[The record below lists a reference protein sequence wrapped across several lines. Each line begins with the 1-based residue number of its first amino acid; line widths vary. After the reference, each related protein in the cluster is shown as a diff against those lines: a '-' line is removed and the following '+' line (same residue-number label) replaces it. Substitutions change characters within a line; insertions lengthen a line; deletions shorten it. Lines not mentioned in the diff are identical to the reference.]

1 MSALSAIAKYEFY
14 VELGNSMPPPVL
26 DKLEYR
32 ERRLT
37 TVIETFEALHPG
49 DAYEA
54 RLAVKVVLCGVH
66 VVECLRLAGVYRED
80 FAKTTRCRAQ
90 AASLMREERAAARML
105 AQEQKLRRAGA
116 AVAGAGPARPATA
129 SVPPPWTDFKT
140 EQPVQAAPPVQ
151 TVPST
156 QAAEPAPQPAPAS
169 PEIAP
174 PRPAPTPAAT
184 AHVQAG
190 SAPPRPTKAT
200 VKAEVFAQKHIAAAA
215 QIRHDRGVTP
225 RSRAYFH
232 DVTLPSDPAVIDA
245 LVHGTSDVLS
255 SLDEVGAETLGKAA

>member
-1 MSALSAIAKYEFY
+1 M
-14 VELGNSMPPPVL
+14 
-26 DKLEYR
+26 
-32 ERRLT
+32 
-37 TVIETFEALHPG
+37 
-49 DAYEA
+49 
-54 RLAVKVVLCGVH
+54 
-66 VVECLRLAGVYRED
+66 
-80 FAKTTRCRAQ
+80 TRYRAQ

-116 AVAGAGPARPATA
+116 SVAEASASAAPARPATA
-129 SVPPPWTDFKT
+129 SVPLPWTDFKT
-140 EQPVQAAPPVQ
+140 EQPVQAALPVQ
-151 TVPST
+151 TVPP
-156 QAAEPAPQPAPAS
+156 AEPAPQPAPAS

-200 VKAEVFAQKHIAAAA
+200 VKAEVFAQKHLAAAA

-255 SLDEVGAETLGKAA
+255 LLGEVGAETLGKAA